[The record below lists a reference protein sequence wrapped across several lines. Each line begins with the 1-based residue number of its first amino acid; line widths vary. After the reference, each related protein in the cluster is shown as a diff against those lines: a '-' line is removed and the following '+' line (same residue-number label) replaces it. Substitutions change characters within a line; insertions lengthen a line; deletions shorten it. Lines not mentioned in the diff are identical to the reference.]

1 MRLITIYTD
10 GGYDPKTHIGSWAF
24 VAEADESLLSNRSA
38 QQQESFSLSGSV
50 LQTQQLEAPSL
61 QMEVRAVVEA
71 LTWLDCENR
80 HQTILI
86 VSDSKIVVDAIN
98 HDLQFWSENDWQKKK
113 NRTLKCVAMWQALW
127 QLLGQIPNPVK
138 AKWVKGHANHP
149 MNERVDSLATQARQ
163 AVCSP
168 GLSSYE

>member
-1 MRLITIYTD
+1 MITIYTD

-24 VAEADESLLSNRSA
+24 VADADESLSSNHRA
-38 QQQESFSLSGSV
+38 QQPDGFALSGSV
-50 LQTQQLEAPSL
+50 AQTQQLEAPSL

-71 LTWLDCENR
+71 LNWLDCEDV
-80 HQTILI
+80 HKTILI

-113 NRTLKCVAMWQALW
+113 NRNLKCVAMWQALW
-127 QLLGQIPNPVK
+127 SLLQQMPHPVK

-163 AVCSP
+163 AVSLP
-168 GLSSYE
+168 G